1 MDSIKVKNFIIVVL
15 LIVNAILLSV
25 FISDTVRE
33 RSRTDSAIDGAVA
46 LLAENGITVAP
57 DVDFSERQLET
68 LQRSAR
74 HRAGTA
80 ACVSNI
86 LGDTTVSDPGGN
98 ILLYFGANGEARFSG
113 TGSVEMNLRSGE
125 FRSGDP
131 LETAR
136 TFASR
141 PRIVRP

>member
-57 DVDFSERQLET
+57 VVDL
-68 LQRSAR
+68 
-74 HRAGTA
+74 
-80 ACVSNI
+80 
-86 LGDTTVSDPGGN
+86 
-98 ILLYFGANGEARFSG
+98 
-113 TGSVEMNLRSGE
+113 
-125 FRSGDP
+125 
-131 LETAR
+131 
-136 TFASR
+136 
-141 PRIVRP
+141 